1 MGKYIHDKCALIVLV
16 SKECLI
22 IDSLGT
28 SEFLIYVH
36 NLLLEVIQTVPM
48 SHDVVSDVPFEALN
62 ARHAALEKGTKN
74 EEFLRNIHINMPAV
88 KKLEVMTHCRGHHI
102 RILVEVEA
110 ERSPD
115 VS

>member
-22 IDSLGT
+22 INSLGT

-48 SHDVVSDVPFEALN
+48 SHDVVGDVPFEALN

-74 EEFLRNIHINMPAV
+74 EEFLRNINMPAV
-88 KKLEVMTHCRGHHI
+88 KKLEVMTQRRGYCI

-110 ERSPD
+110 EHSPD